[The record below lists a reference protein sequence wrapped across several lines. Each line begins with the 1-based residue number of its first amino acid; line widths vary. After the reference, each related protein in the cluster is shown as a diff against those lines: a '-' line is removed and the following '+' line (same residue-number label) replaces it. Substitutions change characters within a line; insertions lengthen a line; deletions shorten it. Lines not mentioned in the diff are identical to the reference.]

1 MGLSIDLIEFLL
13 AVQAGRK
20 LGDVLTLGRQQLLCS
35 EVQLRALASR
45 YGMTVG
51 QEADKYAA
59 PNFADALFRDLLGA
73 SSVTS
78 LDRAGFEGAGFLHDL
93 NVPVPCDRFETF
105 DTVIDGG
112 TLEHIF
118 NFPTALANVMR
129 MVRVEGRL
137 IIFTPANNL
146 CGHGLYQFSPEL
158 FFRVFAAE
166 NGYRLERLTLL
177 THPYPSVEVG
187 THHRW
192 YDVAD
197 PAVVGSRVLLSSS
210 ECGTLMVAARRES
223 AIAPFATVPQQSDYV
238 SRWAQA
244 GSVNAD
250 RVPRARHL
258 TRVARQAFQ
267 RLMKWP
273 FLRGRIELHRSS
285 LKNSRAFRR
294 VR

>member
-1 MGLSIDLIEFLL
+1 MGLSIDFVEFLL
-13 AVQAGRK
+13 TVQAGRK
-20 LGDVLTLGRQQLLCS
+20 LGDVLTLGRQQLLFS
-35 EVQLRALASR
+35 SGQLRALASR
-45 YGMTVG
+45 HGLSV
-51 QEADKYAA
+51 EHKADKYAA
-59 PNFADALFRDLLGA
+59 PNFADALLSDLLGA

-93 NVPVPCDRFETF
+93 NMPVRSDRYETF

-112 TLEHIF
+112 TLEHVF
-118 NFPTALANVMR
+118 NVPTALANAMR
-129 MVRVEGRL
+129 MVRVDGRL
-137 IIFTPANNL
+137 VIFTPANNL
-146 CGHGLYQFSPEL
+146 CGHGFYQFSPEF

-177 THPYPSVEVG
+177 THRYPSVEVG

-210 ECGTLMVAARRES
+210 ECGSLMVVARRER
-223 AIAPFATVPQQSDYV
+223 AIVPFATVPQQSDYV

-244 GSVNAD
+244 GSVDVDA
-250 RVPRARHL
+250 VPRVGRM
-258 TRVARQAFQ
+258 RRIARQIVQ
-267 RLMKWP
+267 RLMKSP
-273 FLRGRIELHRSS
+273 FVRGRVELHTSS
-285 LKNSRAFRR
+285 LKNGRAFRR